1 MRAGRTSH
9 VDLPSAVGGLSRR
22 SARPDRDHTE
32 VLAQRLGTVTR
43 TAGDGQLELGGGLQ
57 TLISRFDGDPQRGR
71 IPQTEATVIG
81 SDTGPVREVIRDG
94 ENGLLVD
101 YFSPK
106 QVADRIDEVLDHPTR
121 MAEIRVKARQTAL
134 ERYSLAKMLPQHLQ
148 LIEQVANRSM
158 PPTVG
163 MEPERELA
171 ASFAVRM

>member
-1 MRAGRTSH
+1 MIES
-9 VDLPSAVGGLSRR
+9 LS
-22 SARPDRDHTE
+22 TGC
-32 VLAQRLGTVTR
+32 L
-43 TAGDGQLELGGGLQ
+43 
-57 TLISRFDGDPQRGR
+57 
-71 IPQTEATVIG
+71 VIG

-121 MAEIRVKARQTAL
+121 MAEIRVKARQTVL

-148 LIEQVANRSM
+148 LIEQVASRSM

-163 MEPERELA
+163 MQPERELA
-171 ASFAVRM
+171 ASFAVRT